1 MRVYANVM
9 LTVIALL
16 LAAIAAKLY
25 FLTPNQF
32 GPSLVIPRQGDFL
45 ALAEISDPD
54 VQLKEMTKIVRA
66 LPVNIIRD
74 GNVEVHGTVDVS
86 GGSIT
91 VDSGTITVE
100 GGEISIVE

>member
-1 MRVYANVM
+1 
-9 LTVIALL
+9 
-16 LAAIAAKLY
+16 
-25 FLTPNQF
+25 
-32 GPSLVIPRQGDFL
+32 
-45 ALAEISDPD
+45 
-54 VQLKEMTKIVRA
+54 MTKIVRA

>member
-25 FLTPNQF
+25 FFTPNQF

-45 ALAEISDPD
+45 ALRDLNDPD
-54 VQLKEMTKIVRA
+54 AQSKEVAKIIRA
-66 LPVNIIRD
+66 LPVTIIRD
-74 GNVEVHGTVDVS
+74 GNVEVHGEVQVS
-86 GGSIT
+86 GGSVT
-91 VDSGTITVE
+91 VDGEVEVTGGRITIE
-100 GGEISIVE
+100 